1 MRLTVATAFQPNTQ
15 GLRPL
20 QRNTMK
26 RTLIDALFA
35 AALGLAGAY
44 LLLTYL

>member
-1 MRLTVATAFQPNTQ
+1 
-15 GLRPL
+15 
-20 QRNTMK
+20 MK
-26 RTLIDALFA
+26 RTIIDALFA

>member
-1 MRLTVATAFQPNTQ
+1 MK
-15 GLRPL
+15 RPL
-20 QRNTMK
+20 SHIIQD
-26 RTLIDALFA
+26 LVFA